1 MGLIA
6 NISKELVW
14 KRGGI
19 SNNKEGGG
27 RACIFN
33 FGNFPLCL
41 FVVYIYKM
49 AGSFFTGIFWNSD
62 QKFSRNIFTPSSTCT
77 YQGVRSVNFLENT
90 VNLLNGWLLIQKSE
104 LLKDIKGFLKRT
116 PIVTNKFVGILILTI
131 YLCKVFSSV
140 FRLIVGVEMGFIKM
154 LPGNRY
160 ITHIS

>member
-33 FGNFPLCL
+33 FGNFPLYL

-77 YQGVRSVNFLENT
+77 YQGVRNVSFSENFAY
-90 VNLLNGWLLIQKSE
+90 VLNEWTLIKIQE
-104 LLKDIKGFLKRT
+104 
-116 PIVTNKFVGILILTI
+116 P
-131 YLCKVFSSV
+131 
-140 FRLIVGVEMGFIKM
+140 RLPSIF
-154 LPGNRY
+154 Y
-160 ITHIS
+160 